1 MRRSEACAL
10 RSKPGM
16 DDGEVIINCSTQL
29 RLAGAMN
36 ADEQADAAVIAAS
49 CAGPL
54 AMAVSWPVP
63 GPRSGG
69 PSPRKKEA
77 VTVGL

>member
-1 MRRSEACAL
+1 
-10 RSKPGM
+10 M

-49 CAGPL
+49 CVGPL
-54 AMAVSWPVP
+54 ATAVSWPDAPVP
-63 GPRSGG
+63 RREET
-69 PSPRKKEA
+69 RKK
-77 VTVGL
+77 L